1 MFGLF
6 RTVLDDAYLCL
17 MALAI
22 LCAPACLFAKTS
34 QSPSQGHEDHSRCR
48 DLYQG
53 VSDEPMREALDPDA
67 VKSGRLKICG
77 ASPGCSSC
85 KEMRPGDCSYVFP
98 SNVFVYPSKKK
109 GVEEICACT
118 VFACSLPWDPAGWNK
133 KCMKEL
139 GCYEK
144 PRYGGIGEFP
154 DALCSGD
161 RGNYVKFGP
170 MAFSLQSYYSP
181 GVWAYEYKKD
191 ALVSSK
197 PVFPVASYEYL
208 REHGRVEGMITTSS
222 APTTVPKGQNV
233 LHLSN
238 GGQNHYFAYVWS
250 DSICIRDFGKDP
262 SLDRKFVESCLPIP
276 GQDPPLLYSV
286 EAGSGIVQ
294 GLLKKRYQAARM
306 LAHDARTSVRLGHGE
321 IMERVE
327 AAAPHAQRIGLR
339 TGYDKECCTEE
350 SKELLDRAV
359 ILPCNVEYGCEKTN
373 GVAPH
378 FFKVSQIGQRERP
391 VAATGIS
398 AFKGFPVRAAQR
410 RAQGVLD
417 STSLQ
422 AEGMCRFANAHPEV
436 PIGSNGSSAS
446 SVTQG
451 AALQSCGY
459 REGRVKNECTYGS
472 CPENLGY
479 VACTVENVIGGD
491 REFEVLHGTKCEK
504 RDIPSP
510 SVGEGEKPCYERVRV
525 KKKPKMLR
533 RYILVES
540 GGVQKRVRCDD
551 KHDID
556 LRTLGQD
563 VLSKAEVTGNRF
575 KFSSEYIG
583 RVADGVVG
591 TDPCVSS
598 DYDIAYFYED
608 GGFLTGVDLTQ
619 CGTPVVEYFAP
630 GRIISGCEYDYVRAD
645 NYKPYLSSVPG
656 TGSNVSI
663 VPLSMYEQGR
673 CVDNF
678 RSMWFVPSYNSG
690 GGASTGVSDAFFCKW
705 DECQVI
711 ISDSERVSA
720 ESDSSGSNKIQVRTV
735 YRYPV
740 VDFKTS
746 GYTDNPKD
754 ADFLFGRNQGCSLYR
769 VEMWGGGQA
778 AVTDESRSVK
788 RSGRPG
794 QYAMLVLDFKKLQ
807 DDLAVLRDYQ
817 QEASLLSP
825 PNASVQNIA
834 GSRYSLVIKIGEGG
848 LVGGENKNGGPT
860 KLQLCVAQDSIR
872 QKIAN
877 SEQCYSIASVVG
889 GGSNSIGSAPY
900 TNSFVVYY
908 RTITGD
914 VLERDV
920 GSHSLLENHN
930 AMFTKFS
937 LTMNLKAAE
946 KKESPLKEASER
958 MKKILENRSYFD
970 GRSAPSQFCS
980 YKSKRSEAVDI
991 FVPGMGGCWSNL
1003 SGGKPTEQS
1012 KPGVGENGAVMITC
1026 ERWGDAA
1033 SSSPKSVKK

>member
-22 LCAPACLFAKTS
+22 LCAPACLFAETS
-34 QSPSQGHEDHSRCR
+34 QSPSQGHEDHSQCR

-118 VFACSLPWDPAGWNK
+118 VFACNLPWDPAGWNK

-139 GCYEK
+139 GCYKK
-144 PRYGGIGEFP
+144 PPYGGIGEFP
-154 DALCSGD
+154 AALCGGD

-170 MAFSLQSYYSP
+170 MAFSLQSYYRP
-181 GVWAYEYKKD
+181 GVVAYEYKKD
-191 ALVSSK
+191 VLVK
-197 PVFPVASYEYL
+197 KQQVFPLVRYEYL
-208 REHGRVEGMITTSS
+208 QTRSGVNGMITTRWT
-222 APTTVPKGQNV
+222 PKTVPQGKNE
-233 LHLSN
+233 LSLSN
-238 GGQNHYFAYVWS
+238 GGKNHYFAYVRS
-250 DSICIRDFGKDP
+250 ESICIRDFGKDP
-262 SLDRKFVESCLPIP
+262 SLTGKFVESCLPIP

-294 GLLKKRYQAARM
+294 GLLKKRY
-306 LAHDARTSVRLGHGE
+306 LATRIRSQGLGSGGRLGHDA
-321 IMERVE
+321 IMERVF
-327 AAAPHAQRIGLR
+327 AAAPRAQRIGLR
-339 TGYDKECCTEE
+339 TGYDKECCTPD
-350 SKELLDRAV
+350 SKELLERAV
-359 ILPCNVEYGCEKTN
+359 ILPCSVEYDCETTSN
-373 GVAPH
+373 VVSR
-378 FFKVSQIGQRERP
+378 FFKVPEIEQRGHP

-398 AFKGFPVRAAQR
+398 AFKGFPVRAAQHL
-410 RAQGVLD
+410 AKGALD
-417 STSLQ
+417 STSLS
-422 AEGMCRFANAHPEV
+422 AEGICRFANEHPKV
-436 PIGSNGSSAS
+436 PMGSNGSSAN

-451 AALQSCGY
+451 AVLQSCRY
-459 REGRVKNECTYGS
+459 KKDRVKNECATNN
-472 CPENLGY
+472 CPENFGY
-479 VACTVENVIGGD
+479 VACTVENVIGGN
-491 REFEVLHGTKCEK
+491 REFEVLHSTKCKKQE
-504 RDIPSP
+504 IPSP
-510 SVGEGEKPCYERVRV
+510 SVGEEEKLCTEPVRV

-540 GGVQKRVRCDD
+540 GGVRKRIRCDD

-583 RVADGVVG
+583 SVADGVVG

-619 CGTPVVEYFAP
+619 CGNPVVEYFAP
-630 GRIISGCEYDYVRAD
+630 GRSISGCEYDYVRAD
-645 NYKPYLSSVPG
+645 NYEPYLSSVPG

-673 CVDNF
+673 CIDNF

-690 GGASTGVSDAFFCKW
+690 GGSRTGGSDAFFCKW
-705 DECQVI
+705 DECKVI
-711 ISDSERVSA
+711 IGTTERVSS
-720 ESDSSGSNKIQVRTV
+720 ESESSGDNNVQVRTV

-740 VDFKTS
+740 VDYSNS
-746 GYTDNPKD
+746 GYTDDPKD

-807 DDLAVLRDYQ
+807 DPAVLSAYQ

-834 GSRYSLVIKIGEGG
+834 GSRYSLVMKIGEGG

-860 KLQLCVAQDSIR
+860 KLQLCVAQYSTR
-872 QKIAN
+872 QEIAN
-877 SEQCYSIASVVG
+877 SERCYSIASVVG

-946 KKESPLKEASER
+946 KSESPPKEASER

-970 GRSAPSQFCS
+970 GRSAPSQFCT

-991 FVPGMGGCWSNL
+991 FVPGMGGCWSDL
-1003 SGGKPTEQS
+1003 SGGKPTEKS

-1026 ERWGDAA
+1026 ERWGDAG
-1033 SSSPKSVKK
+1033 SNTKSAKK